1 MKLLKKLLITI
12 IVLVVLLIGGFFGG
26 VYYLNKKYDIDTLK
40 TLSSLKKLSEP
51 VEEKDVLTNPYTD
64 ADKESLEKNFEISFE
79 GFISSDKDG
88 IHINP
93 DKVLEGERKNVYI
106 TDRQLAIFA
115 SEALEEQIGSKLQ
128 IADYTFPLNILELN
142 IAQTTKTNA
151 TISAVV
157 RLDVTELK
165 TSFTQF
171 PLSLFGKYIPT
182 YFYLNV
188 GFENVHLDDAF
199 SYNINPGAVKIN
211 SLTNTD
217 SSDLFATI
225 GKFVTFPTAEEC
237 SKQFGATFMDNL
249 IGTEDNPGAIRQLKQ
264 YGAKDYAFVE
274 HDKQGCL
281 AVICNPLSISI

>member
-51 VEEKDVLTNPYTD
+51 VEEKDIVTNPYTD
-64 ADKESLEKNFEISFE
+64 ADKESLEKNFETSFE

-106 TDRQLAIFA
+106 TDRQLAVFA
-115 SEALEEQIGSKLQ
+115 SKALEEQNGSKLQ

-142 IAQTTKTNA
+142 IAETTKTNA

-199 SYNINPGAVKIN
+199 SYSINPGAVKIN
-211 SLTNTD
+211 SLTNTE
-217 SSDLFATI
+217 SSDLFVTI